1 MQNMTGIFLAGI
13 ILNAL
18 YVVIQIGAGL
28 YTHSMALLSDAGHNF
43 GDVAGLA
50 LSLIAF
56 RLARIK
62 PSEKYTYGYKKTT
75 VLAALTN
82 AVILLISIGILSFE
96 SVRRIWHPQPVEGGI
111 VAIVAGIGIVINL
124 ASALLFFKDKD
135 HDLNTK
141 GAYLHLLT
149 DGLVSLGVVV
159 SALIIK
165 YTGWFWL
172 DGVVSVAIL
181 VSILLST
188 WSLLTGSLRMSLDA
202 VPEDVNVTEIEH
214 KVLATPGVKSM
225 HHTHIWSMSTTE
237 TALTT
242 HLVLDSALSFDEKMK
257 LVHRI
262 KHNLL
267 HNKIQHATLE
277 LESDELPCEQDA
289 C

>member
-1 MQNMTGIFLAGI
+1 MTGIFLAGI
-13 ILNAL
+13 ILNGL
-18 YVVIQIGAGL
+18 YVVIQIVAGL
-28 YTHSMALLSDAGHNF
+28 MSHSMALLSDAGHNF

-56 RLARIK
+56 RLAKVK
-62 PSEKYTYGYKKTT
+62 PSDKFTYGYKKSTIF
-75 VLAALTN
+75 AALTN

-96 SVRRIWHPQPVEGGI
+96 SVRRILHPQPVEGGM
-111 VAIVAGIGIVINL
+111 VAVVAGIGIVINL
-124 ASALLFFKDKD
+124 ASALLFFRDKD

-159 SALIIK
+159 SALVIK

-172 DGVVSVAIL
+172 DGLVSVAIL
-181 VSILLST
+181 ISILLST

-202 VPEDVNVTEIEH
+202 VPEDLNVAQIEAL
-214 KVLATPGVKSM
+214 VLKTTGVKSM

-242 HLVLDSALSFDEKMK
+242 HLVLDNALSFDDKMK
-257 LVHRI
+257 LVHKI
-262 KHNLL
+262 KHELL
-267 HNKIQHATLE
+267 HNKIQHSTLE
-277 LESDELPCEQDA
+277 LESDELPCEQVA